1 MNRYLVVDYE
11 TNTIFS
17 THNLET
23 IINDEF
29 DRFGSSISCVDK
41 NDMLNELENIIKQEK
56 EELYEYLMEVGCK
69 YDEYLIKTENRGMSY
84 GEHTYL
90 QNLSKKELELFEKE
104 LDKELEELE
113 NETR

>member
-1 MNRYLVVDYE
+1 MNRYLVIDYK

-29 DRFGSSISCVDK
+29 DRFGSSISCLDK

-56 EELYEYLMEVGCK
+56 E
-69 YDEYLIKTENRGMSY
+69 
-84 GEHTYL
+84 
-90 QNLSKKELELFEKE
+90 
-104 LDKELEELE
+104 LEEVK
-113 NETR
+113 

>member
-29 DRFGSSISCVDK
+29 DRFGSSISCLDK

-56 EELYEYLMEVGCK
+56 EELNEHLVEIESK
-69 YDEYLIKTENRGMSY
+69 YDEYLMKTENRGMSY
-84 GEHTYL
+84 GELAYL
-90 QNLSKKELELFEKE
+90 QGLTKEQLEEFERG
-104 LDKELEELE
+104 LDKELKGYG
-113 NETR
+113 N